1 MYISMLTVAH
11 IVLAVLLIL
20 IVLLQRSESSMGA
33 LGGANAIFSGKGV
46 STILTKATT
55 IIAILF
61 MTVSLLIVR
70 VNYKSNGAKS
80 VIEKMQ
86 TEQTLE
92 VEQTIPAQKEV
103 PSKPATK

>member
-11 IVLAVLLIL
+11 IILAVLLIL

-33 LGGANAIFSGKGV
+33 LGGANAVFSGKSV

-61 MTVSLLIVR
+61 MAVSLLIVR
-70 VNYKSNGAKS
+70 INYQSNGAKS
-80 VIEKMQ
+80 VVEKMQ
-86 TEQTLE
+86 VEQTLE
-92 VEQTIPAQKEV
+92 VEQNIPAEKEV
-103 PSKPATK
+103 PSKPVTK